1 MCVFSSAL
9 FLSGKTEQ
17 PHSSSND
24 NIMQKILFKFITFI
38 ILFGGYMKHYIP
50 FILIY
55 WAVISLV
62 SVIITIK
69 DKRAAVNHKW
79 RVPEATLMLLGFLGG
94 AEAMLLTMKIIRH
107 KTKHLKFM
115 LGLPAEII
123 LHIALILFLFYS

>member
-1 MCVFSSAL
+1 
-9 FLSGKTEQ
+9 
-17 PHSSSND
+17 
-24 NIMQKILFKFITFI
+24 
-38 ILFGGYMKHYIP
+38 MKHYIS

-55 WAVISLV
+55 WVVISLV

>member
-1 MCVFSSAL
+1 
-9 FLSGKTEQ
+9 
-17 PHSSSND
+17 
-24 NIMQKILFKFITFI
+24 
-38 ILFGGYMKHYIP
+38 MKHYIP

-55 WAVISLV
+55 SAVISLV

-94 AEAMLLTMKIIRH
+94 AEAMFLTMKIIRH

>member
-1 MCVFSSAL
+1 
-9 FLSGKTEQ
+9 
-17 PHSSSND
+17 
-24 NIMQKILFKFITFI
+24 
-38 ILFGGYMKHYIP
+38 MKHYIP

-55 WAVISLV
+55 WIIISTV

-69 DKRAAVNHKW
+69 DKKAAIKHKW
-79 RVPEATLMLLGFLGG
+79 RIPEATLMLFGFFGG

-123 LHIALILFLFYS
+123 LHIALILFVFYS

>member
-1 MCVFSSAL
+1 
-9 FLSGKTEQ
+9 
-17 PHSSSND
+17 
-24 NIMQKILFKFITFI
+24 
-38 ILFGGYMKHYIP
+38 MKHYIH

>member
-1 MCVFSSAL
+1 
-9 FLSGKTEQ
+9 
-17 PHSSSND
+17 
-24 NIMQKILFKFITFI
+24 
-38 ILFGGYMKHYIP
+38 MKHYIP

-69 DKRAAVNHKW
+69 DKRAAINHKW